1 MKAVLT
7 LAIAFICM
15 ATVGMI
21 TTDALA
27 KRVAIAGTHSF
38 GSIKKKCPGCD
49 CWNNAGGFG
58 CENKKKETG
67 VYCTTKGKVHRPRSR
82 LAFSAVI

>member
-27 KRVAIAGTHSF
+27 KRVAIAGT
-38 GSIKKKCPGCD
+38 P
-49 CWNNAGGFG
+49 
-58 CENKKKETG
+58 
-67 VYCTTKGKVHRPRSR
+67 
-82 LAFSAVI
+82 